1 VDDAAILREIARRI
15 REGMD
20 AAGTPAGVSAMLS
33 DPPEVRDHDADAIA
47 RLAHELRT
55 PLGAMVAAAEIMAGQ
70 LLGPLE
76 NPQYLEYAD
85 NIATSGR
92 HALNLLDRVLSDWK
106 STEPQGLEF
115 TQFDLNRLVERTVA
129 VLQPIARGRGQMVE
143 TDLEPGLPHIIADTT
158 SVRQILLNL
167 VTNAVKYTSKGG
179 QIRIATV
186 SVLDGPVT
194 LRVMDD
200 GPGMSKALRV
210 AAKEGRSQSEA
221 EGTGIGLPLVRQLA
235 AANGATLEFDD
246 APKGGTSV
254 SLTFAK
260 DKVVPV

>member
-1 VDDAAILREIARRI
+1 MDDAAILREIARRI

-20 AAGTPAGVSAMLS
+20 APGKPAAAS
-33 DPPEVRDHDADAIA
+33 DAPRYMPEIRDNDADTIA

-55 PLGAMVAAAEIMAGQ
+55 PLGAIVAAAEIMAGQ

-76 NPQYLEYAD
+76 NRQYLEYAE

-92 HALNLLDRVLSDWK
+92 HALNVVDRVLHDWK
-106 STEPQGLEF
+106 STEPHGLEF

-129 VLQPIARGRGQMVE
+129 VLQPIARARSQTVE
-143 TDLEPGLPHIIADTT
+143 TDLEHGLPHIIADTT

-167 VTNAVKYTSKGG
+167 LTNAVKYTTEGSR
-179 QIRIATV
+179 IHIATL

-194 LRVMDD
+194 LRVTDD
-200 GPGMSKALRV
+200 GPGMSKALRSAV
-210 AAKEGRSQSEA
+210 MEGQSQAVA
-221 EGTGIGLPLVRQLA
+221 EGTGFGLPLVKQLA
-235 AANGATLEFDD
+235 AANGATIELAD
-246 APKGGTSV
+246 APGRGTTV